1 MPKFIFVRHGYS
13 CSNSIGHLLQSDI
26 IKRSDAKNLLK
37 SPDQIKTVFNSN
49 IKPLNDPVLTH
60 LGVDASIHNGCIINK
75 VLKSLGKS
83 TSQTDITDGEPTGSV
98 TKGRFT
104 LQMEN
109 PRVRQGTDIDDVV
122 RRQGTDFNID
132 KIHIIGCSPL
142 IRAMETAY
150 YMSRKW
156 INPPNKIYVL
166 PFLRELDEGSSDKFS
181 ETSIE
186 KINTSPGYA
195 MKSLQEQKDYLA
207 KLGILN
213 FFDFSFVEA
222 FPEPRLQP
230 GDIKLFF
237 KWFAT
242 YYLPL
247 VVEPVDDLNI
257 FIVSHAGVLRDFTK
271 TGFVNNSGFVINT
284 TYKST
289 FLSKNLI
296 PKGYIL
302 LEPYLNRY
310 NFFKDYTNPIYN
322 QEYYCPSERC
332 GQLCSVINVKSDKLK
347 TLNLECNIP

>member
-1 MPKFIFVRHGYS
+1 
-13 CSNSIGHLLQSDI
+13 
-26 IKRSDAKNLLK
+26 
-37 SPDQIKTVFNSN
+37 
-49 IKPLNDPVLTH
+49 
-60 LGVDASIHNGCIINK
+60 LGQDLPSEK
-75 VLKSLGKS
+75 KGKS
-83 TSQTDITDGEPTGSV
+83 TLPSEK
-98 TKGRFT
+98 KGRFT
-104 LQMEN
+104 LLSNDIVGKSTLLSNDTLRVEN
-109 PRVRQGTDIDDVV
+109 
-122 RRQGTDFNID
+122 TDFNVD
-132 KIHIIGCSPL
+132 KINIIGCSPL

-166 PFLRELDEGSSDKFS
+166 PFLREIDEASSDKFS
-181 ETSIE
+181 EISIK

-195 MKSLQEQKDYLA
+195 MKSLQEQKAYLD

-222 FPEPRLQP
+222 FPEQRLQP

-257 FIVSHAGVLRDFTK
+257 FIVSHAGVLRDFSPN
-271 TGFVNNSGFVINT
+271 GFVNNSGFVINT
-284 TYKST
+284 KYKST
-289 FLSKNLI
+289 LLSKNLI
-296 PKGYIL
+296 PKRYIL
-302 LEPYLNRY
+302 LEPYLNKY
-310 NFFKDYTNPIYN
+310 NFFKSYTNPIYN

>member
-75 VLKSLGKS
+75 VLKTLGKS
-83 TSQTDITDGEPTGSV
+83 TLQMDLTDGEPTGSV

-104 LQMEN
+104 LQTEN
-109 PRVRQGTDIDDVV
+109 Q
-122 RRQGTDFNID
+122 QSDFNID